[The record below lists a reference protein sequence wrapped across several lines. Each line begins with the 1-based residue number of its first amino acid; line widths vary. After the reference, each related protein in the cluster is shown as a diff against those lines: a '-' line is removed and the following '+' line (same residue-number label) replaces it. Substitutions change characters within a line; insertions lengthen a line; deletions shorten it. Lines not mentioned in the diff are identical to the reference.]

1 MTVRL
6 DLLAHGA
13 SSATRAARF
22 PDDEALEASAVA
34 TLDALRG
41 RLRSYGSVLTSPSR
55 AAHETAVTL
64 GLKADVENALR
75 DCDYGRWRGLAV
87 ADVAAQEPEEFAAW
101 LGDPIAAPHGGES
114 LAALIERA
122 SVWLDRSLTR
132 RGATLAVTHAAVVRA
147 AIVSALGAG
156 SSAFWRIDVAPLW
169 VARLTGH
176 AGRWNL
182 AALGALGP
190 RS

>member
-22 PDDEALEASAVA
+22 PGDEALEASAVA
-34 TLDALRG
+34 TLEALRG
-41 RLRSYGSVLTSPSR
+41 RLRSYGCVLTSPSR

-64 GLKADVENALR
+64 GLKADADEALR

-101 LGDPIAAPHGGES
+101 LGDPMAAPHGGES

-147 AIVSALGAG
+147 AIVSTLGAG

-182 AALGALGP
+182 AALGALG
-190 RS
+190 SQS